1 MSIYFFQ
8 MRSNL
13 FHPRH
18 VQSFALLW
26 RQLLLLTWAFSPM
39 PSAAR
44 PRTSTERPPP
54 RDASPRHSSFVL
66 PPPAG
71 KSSSSAAAAPRL
83 GRGTGDPRS
92 PGPPAAIDGREG
104 TTSTLGYWWREYID
118 DDVTNNVD
126 GTTLGSSDSEG
137 DSNDAPS
144 RRNIALESS
153 SSFDADTINDGKNA
167 PVESGEQVKGRTTNA
182 LFNNATDIIIHDD
195 AVGRDVDAT
204 LNGRDRWRL
213 IPSMPGLGVL
223 LPGKPLFMR
232 LIPIRSRGDDTT
244 DDWTSQRHDDRNTS
258 VNEMELPGGGE
269 GALVLSEAART
280 AWSRSPAGNEFADG
294 HDVRDRDR
302 GERGAFFRRSSRNIG
317 NDDAVL
323 GTPKLSKEELEC
335 PVVVTNIG
343 ELQSAVL
350 GNETPLRDVGFRFPV
365 AGIGSEAIVGPG
377 DGPAVDRGGG
387 ATSAPAATSPRRER
401 TTFRRHDPVING
413 SLSSLLTYRAKTS
426 SDPALLAN
434 YRRGIELLGG
444 HPVLSIVRDR
454 VEMKSKP
461 GRRLSQSRPSSP
473 AAAAVDVPHLALVI
487 EGGGMRGAVSAGMAA
502 ALSTLDLLDA
512 FDSIHG
518 SSAGAIVGAYLVS
531 RQLCTDVY
539 TDIMPAAGSRFASK
553 RMGMV
558 NFGVDWLDDVIQRKL
573 LTPSS
578 DGVEPDV
585 DESVDVNDE
594 NATSRWCEEDAIS
607 SIELAM
613 GKSKRKQSTD
623 ASFRPG
629 HRWSDDHYDGVVL
642 ESVNYLLSDAFGVAK
657 SCIAKPLSSGVR
669 RLGLTLRPALSA
681 IDFVSSMRQYLK
693 RRPGMNLT

>member
-1 MSIYFFQ
+1 
-8 MRSNL
+8 
-13 FHPRH
+13 
-18 VQSFALLW
+18 
-26 RQLLLLTWAFSPM
+26 M

-54 RDASPRHSSFVL
+54 RDASPRPSSFVL
-66 PPPAG
+66 PPPPG

-83 GRGTGDPRS
+83 GRGTSDPRS

-104 TTSTLGYWWREYID
+104 TTSTLGFWWRECID

-126 GTTLGSSDSEG
+126 GTTLGSSDSER

-153 SSFDADTINDGKNA
+153 SSFDVDIISDGKNA
-167 PVESGEQVKGRTTNA
+167 QVESGEQVKGRTINA

-195 AVGRDVDAT
+195 AVGRDVNAT

-213 IPSMPGLGVL
+213 IPPMPGLGVL

-244 DDWTSQRHDDRNTS
+244 DDWTSQRHDDHNTS
-258 VNEMELPGGGE
+258 VNEMELPGQQRRINPQTEQRVRDSEGSSKIENDHPQHSTGGE
-269 GALVLSEAART
+269 GALLLSEAVHTAR
-280 AWSRSPAGNEFADG
+280 SRSPAGNEFADG

-302 GERGAFFRRSSRNIG
+302 SKRRAFFRRNSRNIG

-323 GTPKLSKEELEC
+323 RTPKLSKEELEC

-350 GNETPLRDVGFRFPV
+350 SNKTPLRDVGFRFPV
-365 AGIGSEAIVGPG
+365 AGIGSDAIFGPG
-377 DGPAVDRGGG
+377 DGPAVSRGGD
-387 ATSAPAATSPRRER
+387 ATSTPAATSPRRER
-401 TTFRRHDPVING
+401 TTFHRHDPVING

-444 HPVLSIVRDR
+444 HPVLSIVRER
-454 VEMKSKP
+454 VETKSKP
-461 GRRLSQSRPSSP
+461 GRRLSQSRSSSP

-594 NATSRWCEEDAIS
+594 NATSRWCEEDVIS

-613 GKSKRKQSTD
+613 GTNKRKQSTD
-623 ASFRPG
+623 ASFRSG
-629 HRWSDDHYDGVVL
+629 HLWSDDHGVVL

-657 SCIAKPLSSGVR
+657 SCIAKPLSSLLR